1 MFDLEVLHRSKILL
15 VDDDATNLRILQAM
29 LKKDGYHNVITLD
42 DPTRVSLL
50 YNQQAYDLIA
60 LDIHMP
66 VMNGF
71 DVMAALADS
80 YPGEFIPIIVLTA
93 DEDNYTRDLA
103 LASGARDFIR
113 KPFNNREVLLRFR
126 NLLET
131 VHLQKALKQQNE
143 LLEEKVEERT
153 RQLHYSQVKLIECL
167 GRAAEFKDNE
177 TGAHVMRISKMTGVV
192 ARALGLRPQDVE
204 MIEQASPM
212 HDIGKIGIPDRVLLK
227 PGKLEGDEW
236 TTMQT
241 HVSLGAHILQGDD
254 NDSELLKVAAEIA
267 LNHHERWDGTGYPRG
282 LKGEEIPLFTRIT
295 SVCDVFDALTSR
307 RPYKEPWSVEEAV
320 RFIDD
325 QSGRAFDPTIVAC
338 FKSQLHKLLAVK
350 EAYPDQEFTD
360 SAPVQPKPVPAASR
374 SRKHH

>member
-15 VDDDATNLRILQAM
+15 VDDDATNLQILRAM
-29 LKKDGYHNVITLD
+29 LKKDGYHNVTTLD
-42 DPTRVSLL
+42 DPTRVSLM
-50 YNQQAYDLIA
+50 YSQQAYDLIA

-71 DVMAALADS
+71 DVMAALSDS
-80 YPGEFIPIIVLTA
+80 YPGEFIPIVILTA

-192 ARALGLRPQDVE
+192 ARALGLRAKDVE
-204 MIEQASPM
+204 MVEQASPM

-236 TTMQT
+236 STMQT
-241 HVSLGAHILQGDD
+241 HASLGAHILQGDD
-254 NDSELLKVAAEIA
+254 NDSELLRVAAEIA
-267 LNHHERWDGTGYPRG
+267 LNHHERWDGTGYPNG

-307 RPYKEPWSVEEAV
+307 RPYKDPWSVDEAV
-320 RFIDD
+320 RFIED

-350 EAYPDQEFTD
+350 AAFPDQDIEEEVQ
-360 SAPVQPKPVPAASR
+360 VQPTMKPTSR

>member
-15 VDDDATNLRILQAM
+15 VDDDATNLQILRAM
-29 LKKDGYHNVITLD
+29 LKKDGYHNVTALD
-42 DPTRVSLL
+42 DPTRVSLM

-71 DVMAALADS
+71 DVMAALSDS
-80 YPGEFIPIIVLTA
+80 YPGEFIPIVILTA

-131 VHLQKALKQQNE
+131 VHLQKAQKQQKE

-192 ARALGLRPQDVE
+192 ARALGLQQKDVE
-204 MIEQASPM
+204 MVEQASPM

-241 HVSLGAHILQGDD
+241 HASLGAHILKGDD
-254 NDSELLKVAAEIA
+254 NDSELLRVAAEIA

-307 RPYKEPWSVEEAV
+307 RPYKEPWSVDEAV
-320 RFIDD
+320 RFIED

-338 FKSQLHKLLAVK
+338 FRSQLHKLLAVK
-350 EAYPDQEFTD
+350 EAYPDRDFDD
-360 SAPVQPKPVPAASR
+360 SVPVPTSTSTAR

>member
-1 MFDLEVLHRSKILL
+1 MFDLEILHRSKILL
-15 VDDDATNLRILQAM
+15 VDDDTTNLQILQAM
-29 LKKDGYHNVITLD
+29 LKKDGYHNVTLLD

-50 YNQQAYDLIA
+50 YGKQGYDLIA

-71 DVMAALADS
+71 DVMAVLSDS
-80 YPGEFIPIIVLTA
+80 FPNEFIPIVVLTA

-113 KPFNNREVLLRFR
+113 KPFNHREVLLRFR

-131 VHLQKALKQQNE
+131 VHLQKALKQHNE
-143 LLEEKVEERT
+143 LLEEKVQERT
-153 RQLHYSQVKLIECL
+153 QQLHYSQVKLIECL

-177 TGAHVMRISKMTGVV
+177 TGAHVTRISKMTGII
-192 ARALGLRPQDVE
+192 ARALGMPEKDIEL
-204 MIEQASPM
+204 IEQASPM

-227 PGKLEGDEW
+227 PGKLDGDEW

-241 HVSLGAHILQGDD
+241 HSKLGAHILRNDD

-267 LNHHERWDGTGYPRG
+267 LSHHERWDGTGYPNG

-307 RPYKEPWSVEEAV
+307 RPYKEPWSTEEALK
-320 RFIDD
+320 FLDD
-325 QSGRAFDPTIVAC
+325 QSGAAFDPTIVEC
-338 FKSQLHKLLAVK
+338 FKSQLHKIM
-350 EAYPDQEFTD
+350 ETRNQYPDQQETD
-360 SAPVQPKPVPAASR
+360 LVEVSR
-374 SRKHH
+374 EGRG

>member
-1 MFDLEVLHRSKILL
+1 MFL
-15 VDDDATNLRILQAM
+15 
-29 LKKDGYHNVITLD
+29 G
-42 DPTRVSLL
+42 DPTRVALL
-50 YNQQAYDLIA
+50 YNQQSYDLIA

-71 DVMAALADS
+71 DVMAALSDS
-80 YPGEFIPIIVLTA
+80 YPNEFIPIIVLTA

-113 KPFNNREVLLRFR
+113 KPFNHREVLLRFR

-131 VHLQKALKQQNE
+131 VHLQKAMKQHNE
-143 LLEEKVEERT
+143 LLEEKVQERT
-153 RQLHYSQVKLIECL
+153 HQLHYSQVKLIECL

-177 TGAHVMRISKMTGVV
+177 TGAHVMRISKMTGIV
-192 ARALGLRPQDVE
+192 ARGLGMTAHDVE
-204 MIEQASPM
+204 LVEQASPM

-227 PGKLEGDEW
+227 PGKLSGDEW

-241 HVSLGAHILQGDD
+241 HSSLGAHILRDDD

-267 LNHHERWDGTGYPRG
+267 LNHHERWDGTGYPNR

-307 RPYKEPWSVEEAV
+307 RPYKEPWSTEEAIK
-320 RFIDD
+320 FMDD
-325 QSGRAFDPTIVAC
+325 QSGGAFDPVIVEC
-338 FKSQLHKLLAVK
+338 FKSQLHKIMAIK
-350 EAYPDQEFTD
+350 AEYPDTSD
-360 SAPVQPKPVPAASR
+360 GT
-374 SRKHH
+374 